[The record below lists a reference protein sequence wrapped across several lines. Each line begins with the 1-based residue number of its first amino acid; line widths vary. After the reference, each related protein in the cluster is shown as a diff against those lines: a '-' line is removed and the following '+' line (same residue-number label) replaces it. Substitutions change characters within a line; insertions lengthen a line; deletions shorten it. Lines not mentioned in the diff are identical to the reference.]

1 MSMSKLPSGGR
12 SDGELMAL
20 VRDGDERAFEQIV
33 LANTASLQAY
43 CRRLGLGH
51 ARAEDVIQQSFTSA
65 WLALRR
71 GDEVRELRP
80 WLMRIVHNKAVN
92 VLRSADVSRS
102 ECRES
107 WQLDGPDSR
116 EPDERL
122 AFRETIAQVAA
133 LPDRQREALL
143 LSAVEGH
150 SYEEVARTMD
160 MTPGAVR
167 GLLARARQSLRAAPG
182 AIALPLLPRVL
193 AGSARRGLH
202 AAGRCLDS
210 LTPMWASGSGGTLAR
225 GGAGL
230 LAAAA
235 LLAGVT
241 VGPLH
246 KAILGGSHAK
256 RAFPPAA
263 LSLPGD
269 RVALASAGAPA
280 ARHEQQDGGGS
291 GGGQSPPPVNVSANT
306 RPGGEPAQPGGSSP
320 GEGGRSRP
328 AEAGAPKAPTPA
340 SSGISSGAAQT
351 SSVQQASTV
360 TAPSVPHEASESP
373 PLSEGGEKQQ
383 GGEKEEEGS
392 SERESS
398 DDGPEHEH
406 QAEAPVTEPA
416 REESDDSTEHHEHT
430 AGAGE
435 TDAAPTEKSSD

>member
-1 MSMSKLPSGGR
+1 MSKLPGGGR
-12 SDGELMAL
+12 SDGELVAL
-20 VRDGDERAFEQIV
+20 VRTGDERAFERIV
-33 LANTASLQAY
+33 LTHTASLQAY

-51 ARAEDVIQQSFTSA
+51 ARAEDVVQQSFTSA

-92 VLRSADVSRS
+92 MLRSAEVSRS
-102 ECRES
+102 ECRETS
-107 WQLDGPDSR
+107 QLDGADSR

-133 LPDRQREALL
+133 LPDRQRQALL
-143 LSAVEGH
+143 LSAVEGQ

-167 GLLARARQSLRAAPG
+167 GLLARARKSLRAAPG
-182 AIALPLLPRVL
+182 AVALPLLPRALVV
-193 AGSARRGLH
+193 GARRGLG
-202 AAGRCLDS
+202 AAGRCVDS
-210 LTPMWASGSGGTLAR
+210 LTPVWASGSSGTLAR

-235 LLAGVT
+235 LLAGVAA
-241 VGPLH
+241 GPLH

-256 RAFPPAA
+256 RAFPRAA

-269 RVALASAGAPA
+269 RVALASAGAPDT
-280 ARHEQQDGGGS
+280 ARHEQQPGGS
-291 GGGQSPPPVNVSANT
+291 SGGVQSPPSVNVSANT
-306 RPGGEPAQPGGSSP
+306 SPGGEPAQPGGSSL

-328 AEAGAPKAPTPA
+328 AEAGAPKAPAPA
-340 SSGISSGAAQT
+340 SSGISSGTAQT
-351 SSVQQASTV
+351 SSVQQVSTV
-360 TAPSVPHEASESP
+360 TAPSTPTAPHEASESP
-373 PLSEGGEKQQ
+373 PRGEGGEKQL

-398 DDGPEHEH
+398 DDGPERER
-406 QAEAPVTEPA
+406 QAEDPSTEPA

-430 AGAGE
+430 VGAGE
-435 TDAAPTEKSSD
+435 TATVKGDD